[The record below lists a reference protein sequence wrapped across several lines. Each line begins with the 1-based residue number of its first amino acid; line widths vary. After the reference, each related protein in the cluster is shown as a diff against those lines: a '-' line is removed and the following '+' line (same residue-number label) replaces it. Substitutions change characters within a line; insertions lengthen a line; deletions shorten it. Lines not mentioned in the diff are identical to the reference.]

1 MSLYQL
7 IYLDKIPEYAIIN
20 EAVKIAKKE
29 GLSNKSICKCGI
41 EEFYKKRKK
50 IVRGIRC

>member
-1 MSLYQL
+1 M

-29 GLSNKSICKCGI
+29 GIKQVNL
-41 EEFYKKRKK
+41 
-50 IVRGIRC
+50 